1 MKVKLLRI
9 LSCVFICCVAL
20 AQAKASNQPIK
31 ENIVEKNIAFVKSD
45 CQNFTLA
52 VSDYTDK
59 PNLVYKL
66 ESLIKIKPKRGSKKY
81 ILATLYETYI
91 C

>member
-9 LSCVFICCVAL
+9 LSCVFICCVVL

-45 CQNFTLA
+45 CKNFTLA
-52 VSDYTDK
+52 VSDYSDKTD
-59 PNLVYKL
+59 LVYKL
-66 ESLIKIKPKRGSKKY
+66 ESLIKIEAKRGSKKY
-81 ILATLYETYI
+81 VLTPLYETYT